1 MTKDMELPAAC
12 RAILEEHLDVDLFR
26 ALCDPTRLVL
36 IARLCMASSPMS
48 VSEAAQDMDVH
59 LSVVSR
65 HLSKLRDAQVVH
77 AEKLGREV
85 RYRLDNARLVG
96 ALRGLA
102 DAVEACRID
111 AEQEGATA

>member
-1 MTKDMELPAAC
+1 MDKDLALPDAC
-12 RAILEEHLDVDLFR
+12 RAILEEHLDADLFR

-36 IARLCMASSPMS
+36 VARLCLASSPMT
-48 VSEAAQDMDVH
+48 VTEAAQGIGVH

-65 HLSKLRDAQVVH
+65 HLSKLRDADVVH
-77 AEKLGREV
+77 AEKLGRQV

-111 AEQEGATA
+111 AEQQGAAA